1 MANPPPLRCG
11 IWLHHQFKNKNALYE
26 HAAATARRGNR
37 SYIFLD
43 DGFIHTN
50 SAGHRHYG
58 GVRVQH
64 VDASD
69 VVAVSWHCYLL
80 LKDAS
85 RSRGK

>member
-43 DGFIHTN
+43 DGFIHTI
-50 SAGHRHYG
+50 APATGITAAY
-58 GVRVQH
+58 
-64 VDASD
+64 ASSTSMP
-69 VVAVSWHCYLL
+69 VML
-80 LKDAS
+80 
-85 RSRGK
+85 